1 MEIAGFVNMG
11 KKDNKTTELKVVSCS
26 QEPSMVVGS
35 FFNGLQIPESTDF
48 DLYKHKLHDKY
59 VLHGENTTLEY
70 NGQTEAEQSKDYV
83 VAFYDKKTKS
93 VQLFRTPVVPT
104 TVTSK
109 EQRITKRPKVK
120 LRGLRNTEQKIALGR
135 EFGTKKVKAKIS
147 NYDRNRID
155 SNKLEGMEVDIVD
168 NVTNVTSVLPNKE
181 QVETV
186 SAANSV
192 APPVNA
198 DATSVEDLYA
208 LEMIIPEDEWNTIRV
223 HSIMDEPD
231 LEKRLDLLP
240 YGKSAFVAKKLNNLI
255 SGGRTTKVQM
265 LYYASLLFGV
275 YNCRRVT
282 KKDALMQRLDNK
294 ASEKLIDGVLDRFTA
309 LKASG
314 VGKAKEKSFIIDP
327 FHEDKLLC
335 YLLALIFH
343 IEDFM
348 IEINPL
354 ANELNMKPTRL
365 INLLRALGATTKSA
379 SASMAEAL
387 GLSKR
392 DAMTYKVAVLKVPF
406 KKPELVKRRG
416 R

>member
-1 MEIAGFVNMG
+1 MERTGFINMG
-11 KKDNKTTELKVVSCS
+11 KKENKTTELKVVSCS
-26 QEPSMVVGS
+26 QQPEMVVGS
-35 FFNGLQIPESTDF
+35 FFNGLQIPASTDF
-48 DLYKHKLHDKY
+48 DIYKHKLHDKY

-70 NGQTEAEQSKDYV
+70 NGQTEPEQNKDYV
-83 VAFYDKKTKS
+83 VAFYDKKSKA
-93 VQLFRTPVVPT
+93 VQLFRAPVVPT
-104 TVTSK
+104 VVTSK
-109 EQRITKRPKVK
+109 EQRVNKRPKVK
-120 LRGLRNTEQKIALGR
+120 LRGLRNAEQKIALGR

-155 SNKLEGMEVDIVD
+155 SNKLEGMEIDIID
-168 NVTNVTSVLPNKE
+168 NVTNITSAISNKE
-181 QVETV
+181 QME
-186 SAANSV
+186 SASTSSSV

-198 DATSVEDLYA
+198 TATSVEDLYA
-208 LEMIIPEDEWNTIRV
+208 IEKIIPKDEWNTIRV
-223 HSIMDEPD
+223 HTIMEEPD
-231 LEKRLDLLP
+231 LEKRLELLP
-240 YGKSAFVAKKLNNLI
+240 YGKSAYVAKKLHSLV
-255 SGGRTTKVQM
+255 SGGRTTKVQI

-275 YNCRRVT
+275 YNCRRVSS
-282 KKDALMQRLDNK
+282 KAALLERLENRATD
-294 ASEKLIDGVLDRFTA
+294 KLIDGVLERFTA

-314 VGKAKEKSFIIDP
+314 VGKTKDRSFVIDP

-335 YLLALIFH
+335 YLLALLFH
-343 IEDFM
+343 IDDFM

-365 INLLRALGATTKSA
+365 TNLLRALGASTKPA

-406 KKPELVKRRG
+406 TPPELIKRRG